1 MTGITAWLRWGLM
14 AVGLIVLTLAA
25 GCEAPGGAFLGWP
38 DDQARKI
45 EDEQP
50 HADPQVRGQVT
61 MTEVRTVPYET
72 YVAMRSAGQVM
83 VEERRSG
90 QVYFAV
96 RRTMQVPIAGRPGLA
111 PAMIYVGVMERYR
124 AGVPEEVVRE

>member
-1 MTGITAWLRWGLM
+1 MTGVTAWLRRGLM
-14 AVGLIVLTLAA
+14 AAGLAVSTLAA

-45 EDEQP
+45 EDERP
-50 HADPQVRGQVT
+50 DADPRVRGQVT

-83 VEERRSG
+83 VEERRTG

-96 RRTMQVPIAGRPGLA
+96 RRTVQVPIAGRPG
-111 PAMIYVGVMERYR
+111 
-124 AGVPEEVVRE
+124 